1 MIKTVTLNGG
11 LLRTYSDAGRRI
23 QKVGTDEIY
32 DEAIDLATSGYTY
45 TETDEY
51 IDVSPEEIINII
63 VGGGDNGNT

>member
-23 QKVGTDEIY
+23 QKVGTDAIY
-32 DEAIDLATSGYTY
+32 DEAIGLATSGYTY

-63 VGGGDNGNT
+63 AGGGVNGN

>member
-63 VGGGDNGNT
+63 VGGGDNGN